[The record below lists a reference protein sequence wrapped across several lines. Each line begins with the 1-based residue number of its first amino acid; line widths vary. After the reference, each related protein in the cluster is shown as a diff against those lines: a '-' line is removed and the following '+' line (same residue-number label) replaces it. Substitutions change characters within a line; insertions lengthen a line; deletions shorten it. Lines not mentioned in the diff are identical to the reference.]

1 MKLFASIDQGTSST
15 RTIIFD
21 KDLKTVDSRQEAYEL
36 NFPNSGWVE
45 IDPEVLR
52 NSVMNTMEPLV
63 DKYKDKLNSIS
74 ITNQRE
80 STIIWNKKTGN
91 AIYPIIVWQD
101 RRTEGYCNE
110 LKRQGH
116 ESMIQNKTGLVIDPY
131 FSATKIKW
139 ILNNVKQAK
148 VLLKSNNLLFG
159 TVDTFLIW
167 KLTKGKQ
174 HLTEASNASRT
185 MLYNI
190 NNNKWDKEILKKLN
204 IPQKILPEV
213 KNSADNF
220 GKTDKKITGV
230 EISISAVLGD
240 QQAAAFGQTCF
251 EKGSIKSTYG
261 TGAFVIM
268 NTGPKKINS
277 KNKLLTT
284 ICYRL
289 NNKNT
294 YALEG
299 SIFIAGAGVQW
310 LRDKVKLIKKAPETE
325 KISKSS
331 KVNDGVFVVP
341 AFSGMGAPYWRPD
354 ARGVITGLTRDSDWK
369 SIVRATVESVGYQ
382 SFDLFDSM
390 NKDGLKP
397 KIVKVDGGMVANNWF
412 TQFLA
417 DIINLKVVR
426 PKILETTA
434 LGVALLAGLQIGE
447 YKSLN
452 QIKNM
457 WKKDR
462 VFSPNIKK
470 TLRNELLA
478 GWKLAIPGPPLRT
491 LCLLFERFHPR
502 GTRSPARPPILRSLQ
517 LPVLRLR
524 YGRFGFHLRH
534 SIPQHVPPL

>member
-1 MKLFASIDQGTSST
+1 MKKFIISIDQGTTSS
-15 RTIIFD
+15 RVILFD
-21 KDLKTVDSRQEAYEL
+21 TKGNIVFVSQYEFKQY
-36 NFPNSGWVE
+36 FPKNGWVE
-45 IDPEVLR
+45 HNPNEIWSTTLKALKQVI
-52 NSVMNTMEPLV
+52 N
-63 DKYKDKLNSIS
+63 KAKKLKGHILTIG

-80 STIIWNKKTGN
+80 TTILWNKKTGKPIYN
-91 AIYPIIVWQD
+91 AIVWQD
-101 RRTEGYCNE
+101 RRTQDYCKL
-110 LKRQGH
+110 LKKKNYENLFR
-116 ESMIQNKTGLVIDPY
+116 NKTGLFIDPY

-139 ILNNVKQAK
+139 ILDNVKISK
-148 VLLKSNNLLFG
+148 KLLSSNDLLFG

-310 LRDKVKLIKKAPETE
+310 LRDKVKLINKAPETE

-331 KVNDGVFVVP
+331 KINDGVFVVP

-478 GWKLAIPGPPLRT
+478 GWKLAIRKT
-491 LCLLFERFHPR
+491 L
-502 GTRSPARPPILRSLQ
+502 A
-517 LPVLRLR
+517 
-524 YGRFGFHLRH
+524 
-534 SIPQHVPPL
+534 

>member
-1 MKLFASIDQGTSST
+1 MKKFIISIDQGTTSS
-15 RTIIFD
+15 RVILFD
-21 KDLKTVDSRQEAYEL
+21 TKGNIVFVSQYEFKQY
-36 NFPNSGWVE
+36 FPKNGWVE
-45 IDPEVLR
+45 HNPNEIWSTTLKALKQVI
-52 NSVMNTMEPLV
+52 N
-63 DKYKDKLNSIS
+63 KAKKLKGHILTIG

-80 STIIWNKKTGN
+80 TTILWNKKTGKPIYN
-91 AIYPIIVWQD
+91 AIVWQD
-101 RRTEGYCNE
+101 RRTQDYCKL
-110 LKRQGH
+110 LKKKNYENSFR
-116 ESMIQNKTGLVIDPY
+116 NKTGLFIDPY

-139 ILNNVKQAK
+139 ILDNVKISK
-148 VLLKSNNLLFG
+148 KLLSSNDLLFG

-331 KVNDGVFVVP
+331 KINDGVFVVP

-434 LGVALLAGLQIGE
+434 LGVALLAGLSNRRI
-447 YKSLN
+447 
-452 QIKNM
+452 
-457 WKKDR
+457 
-462 VFSPNIKK
+462 
-470 TLRNELLA
+470 
-478 GWKLAIPGPPLRT
+478 
-491 LCLLFERFHPR
+491 
-502 GTRSPARPPILRSLQ
+502 
-517 LPVLRLR
+517 
-524 YGRFGFHLRH
+524 
-534 SIPQHVPPL
+534 

>member
-1 MKLFASIDQGTSST
+1 MKKFIISIDQGTTSS
-15 RTIIFD
+15 RVILFD
-21 KDLKTVDSRQEAYEL
+21 TKGNIVFVSQYEFKQY
-36 NFPNSGWVE
+36 FPKNGWVE
-45 IDPEVLR
+45 HNPNEIWSTTLKALKQVI
-52 NSVMNTMEPLV
+52 N
-63 DKYKDKLNSIS
+63 KAKKLKGHILTIG

-80 STIIWNKKTGN
+80 TTILWNKKTGKPIYN
-91 AIYPIIVWQD
+91 AIVWQD
-101 RRTEGYCNE
+101 RRTQDHCKL
-110 LKRQGH
+110 LKKKNYENLFR
-116 ESMIQNKTGLVIDPY
+116 NKTGLFIDPY

-139 ILNNVKQAK
+139 ILDNVKISK
-148 VLLKSNNLLFG
+148 KLLSSNDLLFG

-190 NNNKWDKEILKKLN
+190 NNNNWDKEILKKLN

-434 LGVALLAGLQIGE
+434 LGVALLAGYQIGE
-447 YKSLN
+447 HKSLN
-452 QIKNM
+452 QIKDM

-462 VFSPNIKK
+462 IFKPKMKQNFRKD
-470 TLRNELLA
+470 LLN
-478 GWKLAIPGPPLRT
+478 GWKLAIKKT
-491 LCLLFERFHPR
+491 L
-502 GTRSPARPPILRSLQ
+502 A
-517 LPVLRLR
+517 
-524 YGRFGFHLRH
+524 
-534 SIPQHVPPL
+534 